1 MVGPPRENQDL
12 VHRGATVLKEGQG
25 GADESTSDGVPEA
38 GGNPL
43 PLRARNKQTRVN
55 KRAESAWER
64 ALGLA
69 PGEQCAESFV
79 AYFEPAE
86 VEGEF
91 AEAYGLQDRGE
102 LVNAVLTDRGRLVF
116 RMPDAVSRPIAFD
129 AKRPAVVEIL
139 RPTERRLSGSRG
151 GAEHTHLVEVSSRGA
166 GSVRIIVAE
175 SGVDALVRWGADRAE
190 PTVRVS
196 A

>member
-1 MVGPPRENQDL
+1 VRP
-12 VHRGATVLKEGQG
+12 GATVLKERSG
-25 GADESTSDGVPEA
+25 GADESTSDGVSDS

-43 PLRARNKQTRVN
+43 PLRAHNKQTRLN
-55 KRAESAWER
+55 KRVETAWER

-91 AEAYGLQDRGE
+91 AEAYGLRDRGE

-116 RMPDAVSRPIAFD
+116 RMPDAVSHPIAFD
-129 AKRPAVVEIL
+129 SKRPAVVQIIG
-139 RPTERRLSGSRG
+139 PTERRLSGSRG
-151 GAEHTHLVEVSSRGA
+151 GAERTHLVEVSSRGA
-166 GSVRIIVAE
+166 ACVRIIAPE
-175 SGVDALVRWGADRAE
+175 SCVDALVRWGADRTE